1 MRLLYAI
8 THNTIT
14 PHTERIKTAYRL
26 FLESLETV
34 IRKLL
39 FNSARASAVV
49 NDGVTGCATAAC
61 PDLRG

>member
-8 THNTIT
+8 THKTIT

-39 FNSARASAVV
+39 FNSARASA
-49 NDGVTGCATAAC
+49 G
-61 PDLRG
+61 